1 MAEPNRVSIIVEM
14 SDGSTLALPG
24 GWAGGNPRL
33 HGEEFRKAV
42 EPLVDRLQ
50 RLLDEMYVPPKGA

>member
-14 SDGSTLALPG
+14 EDGSTLALPAS
-24 GWAGGNPRL
+24 WPSGNPRF
-33 HGEEFRKAV
+33 HSKEFRRVA
-42 EPLVDRLQ
+42 EPLVERLE

>member
-14 SDGSTLALPG
+14 EDGSTLALPAS
-24 GWAGGNPRL
+24 WPSGNPAF
-33 HGEEFRKAV
+33 HGMEFRKAV
-42 EPLVDRLQ
+42 EPLVDRLE